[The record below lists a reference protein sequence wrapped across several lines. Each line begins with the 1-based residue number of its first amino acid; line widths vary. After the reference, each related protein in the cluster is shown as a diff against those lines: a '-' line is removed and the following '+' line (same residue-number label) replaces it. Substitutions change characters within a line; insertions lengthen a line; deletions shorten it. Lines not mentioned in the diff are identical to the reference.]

1 MNTASYAF
9 NDYFRKHEIAEENC
23 NFGNNAAITSLNPS
37 QFSLHPLNPFY
48 PSLLQFQIPSKKFLI
63 FFYFNFSGFGNCKF
77 PSSSIVNNGNLSGSA
92 SSTDRCPVKT
102 QVGAVELFGGGGFGH
117 LLSPLIYSP

>member
-37 QFSLHPLNPFY
+37 
-48 PSLLQFQIPSKKFLI
+48 
-63 FFYFNFSGFGNCKF
+63 FGNCKF